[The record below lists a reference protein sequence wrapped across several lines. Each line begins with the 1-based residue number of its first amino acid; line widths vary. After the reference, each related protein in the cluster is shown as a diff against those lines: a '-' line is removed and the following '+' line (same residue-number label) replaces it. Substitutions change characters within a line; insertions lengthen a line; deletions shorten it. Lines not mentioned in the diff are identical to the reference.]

1 MLHGPAAVE
10 LPPAGHREYQVA
22 KASKASE
29 AKTIKVARDLRIA
42 GASAVFSALRSAAR
56 ESASRV
62 TLDASAV
69 EKVDAAGIQ
78 ALLAGRRALASA
90 GKQLS
95 WAGAS
100 PQLSAAAELLGLAE
114 ALELPK

>member
-1 MLHGPAAVE
+1 MPSARAALE
-10 LPPAGHREYQVA
+10 LPAAGHREYQVA
-22 KASKASE
+22 KASKASG

-42 GASAVFSALRSAAR
+42 GAAALFAALRSTAG
-56 ESASRV
+56 ESAIRV
-62 TLDASAV
+62 VLDASAV
-69 EKVDAAGIQ
+69 EKVDAAGLQ

-100 PQLSAAAELLGLAE
+100 PQLSAAADLLGLAE
-114 ALELPK
+114 ALELPR

>member
-1 MLHGPAAVE
+1 MGKT
-10 LPPAGHREYQVA
+10 A
-22 KASKASE
+22 KGSG

-42 GASAVFSALRSAAR
+42 GATAMFAALRAA
-56 ESASRV
+56 AADPGGRV
-62 TLDASAV
+62 ALDASQV

-95 WAGAS
+95 WAGSS
-100 PQLSAAAELLGLAE
+100 PQLAAAAELLGLAA